1 MDYIN
6 FIFLLLVILIAYI
19 VITKIWME
27 IANYIGEKLR
37 ISTFFMWLL
46 EKIKRT
52 RA

>member
-27 IANYIGEKLR
+27 IANYIGEKFR
-37 ISTFFMWLL
+37 AFFMWLL
-46 EKIKRT
+46 EKIKGT
-52 RA
+52 SA